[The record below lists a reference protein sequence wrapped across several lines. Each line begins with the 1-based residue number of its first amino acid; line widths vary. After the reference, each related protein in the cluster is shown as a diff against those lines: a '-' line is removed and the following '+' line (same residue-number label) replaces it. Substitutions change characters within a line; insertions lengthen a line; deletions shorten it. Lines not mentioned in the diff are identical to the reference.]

1 MGQQTD
7 SRGATLQALSK
18 AKVLGFVK
26 HTQDIF
32 DVTSMFIL

>member
-7 SRGATLQALSK
+7 SQGAAGVVESESTW
-18 AKVLGFVK
+18 FVK